1 MAHQEYRLTIGVST
15 TTTPYI
21 HDFLIDPIQSFQK
34 LYPQIEVRMTEIN
47 AYTAEELLEQQTI
60 DMALSSGFLSV
71 SHALDYKLLKTTT
84 VEICVN
90 RSSPLAKEPV
100 LSYEQLASE
109 PIVTSFLMNQEFEK
123 YLERG
128 FARAGCDIGFVRRD
142 FVKPEDPDLVC
153 IPLKTPIFSYVTLKW
168 RKEGVLQEVVNQL
181 AAMIPSEEK

>member
-1 MAHQEYRLTIGVST
+1 M
-15 TTTPYI
+15 
-21 HDFLIDPIQSFQK
+21 
-34 LYPQIEVRMTEIN
+34 
-47 AYTAEELLEQQTI
+47 
-60 DMALSSGFLSV
+60 
-71 SHALDYKLLKTTT
+71 
-84 VEICVN
+84 EICVN

-100 LSYEQLASE
+100 LSYEQLTSE

-128 FARAGCDIGFVRRD
+128 FARAGTSPEYRYMFNQPWAVLELVRAGCGIGFVRRD

-168 RKEGVLQEVVNQL
+168 RKEEVLQEVVNQL